1 MALRLL
7 GAEGLREVVDRLI
20 GLARH
25 LHRLVQ
31 DHPDFEVLHEPRLYL
46 YCCRYVPNTVG
57 DRCAGAE
64 IQRRI
69 DALNQAIADE
79 IQRSGLAFVMTTR
92 IHGRV
97 ALRMSI
103 CSHRTTQADID
114 DTFAA
119 MARLGRQLTG
129 AMSVGQ
135 DTNEEMQPC

>member
-1 MALRLL
+1 MYGRRPRARLAASL
-7 GAEGLREVVDRLI
+7 CACE
-20 GLARH
+20 
-25 LHRLVQ
+25 RLVQ

-46 YCCRYVPNTVG
+46 YCFRYVPNTVG

-97 ALRMSI
+97 APRMSI
-103 CSHRTTQADID
+103 CSHRTTQAAID